1 MKTYKSDTGRILYK
15 YILSNFGECRF
26 SADQLENAIDLAIRR
41 GAEGKEIIKE
51 AVNLLYS

>member
-1 MKTYKSDTGRILYK
+1 MKPYKTETGRMLYK

-26 SADQLENAIDLAIRR
+26 SADQLENAIELAIRR

-51 AVNLLYS
+51 SVNFLYS